1 MNQVNQL
8 KEMLIRHED
17 LRLKPYRDTVG
28 KLTIGV
34 GRNLDDFGLTKEE
47 VLVLLHNDILRV
59 LQEVKKAFPWYLRLN
74 AARQNVV
81 LNMVFN
87 LGLYRFLGFKKTI
100 GAIQSKNWD
109 LAAKEML
116 DSKWANQVGRRA
128 QELAKIMKTG
138 KF

>member
-8 KEMLIRHED
+8 KKMLVRHED

-47 VLVLLHNDILRV
+47 VLYLLHNDVMRV
-59 LQEVKKAFPWYLRLN
+59 TQEVKKAFPWWLRLN
-74 AARQNVV
+74 AVRQNVV

-87 LGLYRFLGFKKTI
+87 LGLSRFLGFKKTI
-100 GAIQSKNWD
+100 GAIEGKNWD
-109 LAAKEML
+109 IAAKEML
-116 DSKWANQVGRRA
+116 DSKWAVQVGRRA
-128 QELAKIMKTG
+128 QELSKMMKTG
-138 KF
+138 KE